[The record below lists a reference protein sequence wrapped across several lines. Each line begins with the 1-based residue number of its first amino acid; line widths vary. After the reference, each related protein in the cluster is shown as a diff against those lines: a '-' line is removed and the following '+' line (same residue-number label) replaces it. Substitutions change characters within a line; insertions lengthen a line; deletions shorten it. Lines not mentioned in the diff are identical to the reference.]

1 MSTQGAAKFA
11 NQPIGVNALVIDGVR
26 FQEPI
31 AVTKT
36 PTSAG
41 ANLFEMA
48 DRSRIVQIPLVSSSE
63 STNPQFYEFEWVQE
77 AGTEEEW
84 FLVDGLRASAQTAQ
98 FVPYLIET
106 EVWSLPGGAST
117 RALARPLAS
126 AKYPAFEATLFVTRA
141 FVNEVEQTVVNT
153 SPPAANEITVGS
165 TSAGTDVETPV
176 LTAGAV
182 LEIRYYPAYPVLFL
196 NASETVLDF
205 NVIRRSVSFVEV
217 NKQAP
222 A

>member
-1 MSTQGAAKFA
+1 MSTQGAARFA

-26 FQEPI
+26 FGEPI

-41 ANLFEMA
+41 ASVFEMG

-63 STNPQFYEFEWVQE
+63 STNPQFYEFGWVQE

-84 FLVDGLRASAQTAQ
+84 FLVDGLRASARSV
-98 FVPYLIET
+98 FVVPYLVET

-126 AKYPAFEATLFVTRA
+126 AKYGAFESTLFGTRA
-141 FVNEVEQTVVNT
+141 FVNGVEQTVVDT
-153 SPPAANEITVGS
+153 SPPSANEITVGA
-165 TSAGTDVETPV
+165 TAAGTDVETPV

-182 LEIRYYPAYPVLFL
+182 LEVRYYPAYPVIFL
-196 NASETVLDF
+196 NAPETVVDF
-205 NVIRRSVSFVEV
+205 NVIRRDVSFVEV

-222 A
+222 S